1 MTSIYLL
8 IQLRLYD
15 MKRRTFCRHILA
27 GLPLALLTPAL
38 LMQCAEGD
46 NSPNGKTVIVI
57 GAGIAGLA
65 AAQRLKQKGF
75 TVIVLEA
82 GDRVGG
88 RLRTDRRLGV
98 AFDEGAS
105 WIHGPKGNPI
115 TDLASKAG
123 ANTFRTD
130 DDNVRVYDAN
140 GTTYADAT
148 LTQAESQ
155 FNSALNAV
163 RNAGDLQ
170 KSFEL
175 VFQSLYPSQA
185 GNRLWKYMLSAY
197 LEFNAG
203 ADIAQLSSR
212 YFDDDEEFGG
222 ADVILTNGFD
232 SIATHLAQGLDV
244 RLNAPVSA
252 VDYSGTKVTVTTNGQ
267 TLEGDYA
274 VVTAPLGVLKKNVI
288 AFTPALPAAK
298 VTAIDQLQM
307 GNVNKFF
314 FLWDSAFWDTNLQY
328 IGYTPE
334 TKGKFNY
341 FLNIRKFTSANALM
355 TFALGDYATVT
366 ESMSDSEVVEEVM
379 LHLRAIYG
387 NSIPNPS
394 HLLRTRWRQHPYTH
408 GAYSFVPVGTSS
420 AAFDT
425 LAYPVSNR
433 LFFAGEHT
441 HRAYRGTVHG
451 AYLSGI
457 READRIVDLQ

>member
-1 MTSIYLL
+1 M
-8 IQLRLYD
+8 R
-15 MKRRTFCRHILA
+15 RRTFLKHILTR
-27 GLPLALLTPAL
+27 LPMTLLAPTLLL
-38 LMQCAEGD
+38 QCAED
-46 NSPNGKTVIVI
+46 DSKPNGKTVIVI

-82 GDRVGG
+82 QDRAGG
-88 RLRTDRRLGV
+88 RLRTDRSLGI

-115 TDLASKAG
+115 TDLAARAG
-123 ANTFRTD
+123 ASTFRTD
-130 DDNVRVYDAN
+130 DDSVRVYDAN
-140 GTTYADAT
+140 GMAYTDAA

-155 FNSALNAV
+155 FNSALDAV
-163 RNAGDLQ
+163 RNAGSLQ
-170 KSFEL
+170 QSFES

-197 LEFNAG
+197 LEFNTG
-203 ADIAQLSSR
+203 ADIAQLSSK

-222 ADVILTNGFD
+222 ADVIVTNGFD
-232 SIATHLAQGLDV
+232 GVATYLAQGLDV
-244 RLNAPVSA
+244 RLKTPVSV
-252 VDYSGTKVTVTTNGQ
+252 VDYSGSKVRVTADGQ

-274 VVTAPLGVLKKNVI
+274 VIAVPLGVLQKHAI
-288 AFTPALPAAK
+288 AFTPALPATKA
-298 VTAIDQLQM
+298 TAIGQLQM

-314 FLWDSAFWDTNLQY
+314 LLWDSTFWDTNLQY

-334 TKGKFNY
+334 VKGKFNY
-341 FLNIRKFTSANALM
+341 FLNVRKFASANVLM
-355 TFALGDYATVT
+355 TFALGNYATAT
-366 ESMSDSEVVEEVM
+366 ESMNDSEVVQEVM

-387 NSIPNPS
+387 NGIPNPS
-394 HLLRTRWRQHPYTH
+394 QVLRTRWGQHPHTY
-408 GAYSFVPVGTSS
+408 GAYSFVPVGASS

-425 LAYPVSNR
+425 VADPVSNR